1 MKVLV
6 VNLLYLITILCNF
19 ESLTSIFD
27 NPEVSLSYT
36 TVPYCNDEVDV
47 TFYNSSSHETDSIS
61 WEWRFSDF
69 IDSTNYNYSGDMD
82 STGTYSLELF
92 ITDSRGCTDIFIDD
106 EIHIQELDVI
116 VEIPKL
122 DYVTWSDSGVV
133 IVWNEIQDDN
143 FEYLQILNQSDN
155 MTDWLSAAIIDTL
168 VPNYFIHEIG
178 SPGLSQSTFVNNY
191 KLAQVDSCGYQSDT
205 SIIHSTILLETNS
218 EDFQENEVSWTR
230 YRGWD
235 YKIEDQMIVSD
246 TVNIIYELYRSE
258 NNIDFERI
266 ISVIDT
272 LPYLNGSFTYIDK
285 NLCNIDYTYYV
296 LAINSE
302 VESFVS
308 RSNKSIQQPNFI
320 DFTQPLN
327 LKYATVN
334 NFESVIVNNVI
345 QDNYVFM
352 KWDELD
358 QSEMNYYK
366 IDRYD
371 NFYGWQEDYRNVNDS
386 ICVDYNADVYN
397 DEYLY
402 RISYWDECGNVGP
415 HSNLGSNILLNG
427 AQNTHYYDIYWNP
440 YVEWEQGVKN
450 YIVEYYKSPDNI
462 WVELDIVSGTTL
474 EYRDS
479 DLQKND
485 LSDYDILHGVD
496 TSYCYRVRAISYMGY
511 ESQSNEYCFIAE
523 PTNYFPNAFSP
534 NNDGINDYFEYKFRV
549 PLVDDFNE
557 YENSSFVKSLNLKI
571 FNRWGNMVFETS
583 DLDFKWDGT
592 HRGEESPQGAYVVK
606 YELTGFNGT
615 IISDTDIIYLLR

>member
-1 MKVLV
+1 
-6 VNLLYLITILCNF
+6 
-19 ESLTSIFD
+19 
-27 NPEVSLSYT
+27 
-36 TVPYCNDEVDV
+36 
-47 TFYNSSSHETDSIS
+47 
-61 WEWRFSDF
+61 
-69 IDSTNYNYSGDMD
+69 MD
-82 STGTYSLELF
+82 STGTYSLELY
-92 ITDSRGCTDIFIDD
+92 IMDTRGCTDIFIDD
-106 EIHIQELDVI
+106 EIYIQELDVM
-116 VEIPKL
+116 VEIPRL

-143 FEYLQILNQSDN
+143 FEYLQILNQSN
-155 MTDWLSAAIIDTL
+155 NTTDWLSAAIIDTL

-191 KLAQVDSCGYQSDT
+191 KLAQVDSYGYQSDT

-258 NNIDFERI
+258 DNVDFERI

-302 VESFVS
+302 VESFIS
-308 RSNKSIQQPNFI
+308 RSNKAIQQPNFI

-345 QDNYVFM
+345 QDNYIFM

-386 ICVDYNADVYN
+386 ICVDYDADVYN

-415 HSNLGSNILLNG
+415 YSNLGSNILLNG

-450 YIVEYYKSPDNI
+450 YIVEYYKSQDNI

-485 LSDYDILHGVD
+485 LSDSYDILHGVD

-557 YENSSFVKSLNLKI
+557 YENSSFVESLNLKI
-571 FNRWGNMVFETS
+571 FNRWGNMVFETD

-592 HRGEESPQGAYVVK
+592 HRGEESPQGTYVVK
-606 YELTGFNGT
+606 YKLTGFNT
-615 IISDTDIIYLLR
+615 IISDTDIIYLKLIILI

>member
-1 MKVLV
+1 M
-6 VNLLYLITILCNF
+6 
-19 ESLTSIFD
+19 
-27 NPEVSLSYT
+27 
-36 TVPYCNDEVDV
+36 
-47 TFYNSSSHETDSIS
+47 
-61 WEWRFSDF
+61 
-69 IDSTNYNYSGDMD
+69 
-82 STGTYSLELF
+82 
-92 ITDSRGCTDIFIDD
+92 
-106 EIHIQELDVI
+106 
-116 VEIPKL
+116 VEIPRL

-143 FEYLQILNQSDN
+143 FEYLQILNQSN
-155 MTDWLSAAIIDTL
+155 NTTDWLSAAIIDTL

-191 KLAQVDSCGYQSDT
+191 KLVQVDSCGYQSDT
-205 SIIHSTILLETNS
+205 SIIHSSILLETNS
-218 EDFQENEVSWTR
+218 DDFQEIEISWTR

-302 VESFVS
+302 VESFIS

-345 QDNYVFM
+345 QDNYIFM

-371 NFYGWQEDYRNVNDS
+371 NFYGWQEDYRNVN
-386 ICVDYNADVYN
+386 
-397 DEYLY
+397 
-402 RISYWDECGNVGP
+402 
-415 HSNLGSNILLNG
+415 
-427 AQNTHYYDIYWNP
+427 
-440 YVEWEQGVKN
+440 
-450 YIVEYYKSPDNI
+450 
-462 WVELDIVSGTTL
+462 
-474 EYRDS
+474 
-479 DLQKND
+479 
-485 LSDYDILHGVD
+485 
-496 TSYCYRVRAISYMGY
+496 
-511 ESQSNEYCFIAE
+511 
-523 PTNYFPNAFSP
+523 
-534 NNDGINDYFEYKFRV
+534 
-549 PLVDDFNE
+549 
-557 YENSSFVKSLNLKI
+557 
-571 FNRWGNMVFETS
+571 
-583 DLDFKWDGT
+583 
-592 HRGEESPQGAYVVK
+592 
-606 YELTGFNGT
+606 
-615 IISDTDIIYLLR
+615 